1 MERRSDGR
9 EGSAEK
15 GRRWSSLI
23 FLAWFLFGMGVSA
36 STAIAVAP
44 IGVEC
49 PETVHIGEPFRLRV
63 RLPAVSKPKTLRVAW
78 LGISLD
84 VELRCRGGDCEG
96 EILLGTEVGKA
107 KPGTQTLRLVADVEG
122 EKVVLQRKIAVRA
135 KHYPETRLSLPEK
148 MVTPPKDVLERIA
161 REREQVLKARKT
173 FTARRYWTLPLQRP
187 VPGVVTS
194 PYGGRRILNDKPR
207 APHGGVDFRA
217 ASGTP
222 VKAAVEGMVI
232 LTGEHYYA
240 GKSVY
245 IDSGNGMISL
255 YMHLSEIAVKEGDLV
270 RRGQVL
276 GKSGMTGRAT
286 GPHLHFGLCLGGQLV
301 DPQSLFD
308 ER

>member
-1 MERRSDGR
+1 
-9 EGSAEK
+9 
-15 GRRWSSLI
+15 LVV
-23 FLAWFLFGMGVSA
+23 LAYLLFGTGVSA
-36 STAIAVAP
+36 STALAVAP

-49 PETVHIGEPFRLRV
+49 PETVRIGEPFRLRV
-63 RLPAVSKPKTLRVAW
+63 RLSEVPAAKTLRVVW
-78 LGISLD
+78 LGVSLD

-96 EILLGTEVGKA
+96 EILLGTEVGKV
-107 KPGTQTLRLVADVEG
+107 KPGPQTLRLIAEVEG
-122 EKVVLQRKIAVRA
+122 KIVALQRKIAVQA
-135 KHYPETRLSLPEK
+135 KHYPETKLSLPEK
-148 MVTPPKDVLERIA
+148 MVTPPQEVLERIA
-161 REREQVLKARKT
+161 REREQVLKARN
-173 FTARRYWTLPLQRP
+173 TATAQRYWTLPLQRP

-194 PYGGRRILNDKPR
+194 PYGGRRILNGKPR
-207 APHGGVDFRA
+207 APHGGIDFRA

-222 VKAAVEGMVI
+222 VKAAVQGVVI

-245 IDSGNGMISL
+245 IDSGNGMISI

-286 GPHLHFGLCLGGQLV
+286 GPHLHFGLSLGGQLV
-301 DPQSLFD
+301 DPQPLFN